1 MRWWLMALALTSLVS
16 GSAGPAR
23 GEELVRETREIV
35 VEDERLRPA
44 EIFEDGPIETEVIE
58 AEEIERLPATN
69 AAEVVARLPGI
80 RTQQRVQG
88 EEAAVSIEGM
98 PPEYTKVLVNGQRF
112 TGALDGVTDLADI
125 PVHNVER
132 IEILRGN
139 QGARYGT
146 EAAGG
151 VINIVTRRAPEE
163 GVRFDVEGGAGND
176 GQVRGDASAAFRLG
190 RTGILLS
197 GGHEEI
203 DGYELPEGS
212 RFSRTQAGSE
222 DSEFPEHYFY
232 GTVDHDLRENLT
244 LHSRLGW
251 RREDYTYAVDPDSA
265 LFAADGSTRQKREYE
280 TWTSTTGFQWLASEA
295 TQVTADFTYFSGV
308 TDSQVGRSF
317 EQEETQYKVDLAVDH
332 VLETGPLS
340 HVLLGAVDFRR
351 SFLGLGDEPLPSD
364 VQLDE
369 SRHRI
374 GDVDERFYETGLFFE
389 SETAFWRWATLLLS
403 VRLQTHSRF
412 DAAVLPQ
419 VGLML
424 TPHETLKIRLGWGRN
439 RRNPALRDL
448 YQPASPQLGGSYFL
462 EGNPDLQPESS
473 QSWRAGFEWS
483 PIRQASLSVTGFWN
497 DFDDSIRSVLDDTVV
512 VGSNATEGAGEAP
525 VTPAE
530 IDADFFQLCS
540 DPLVGFRLPGC
551 DRFVGAGGGGG
562 GGGVTGVPANLF
574 RKHNLDSVVT
584 RGIEVRLDVR
594 PHALVELEVGYTLL
608 DTEVRDSDRPQLRE
622 LPNEPEHVFHA
633 RLYATLPRAGTRFAI
648 EAEWRDRAI
657 VETSGTGLLGF
668 SDPDTLSDPA
678 FLLNLR
684 IAQPVWR
691 RVEVFLDARNL
702 TNQRIVDSYAIR
714 GRTFFIGVRA
724 TFHPSWD
731 PMTLGGRS

>member
-1 MRWWLMALALTSLVS
+1 MRGCLMGLAIASLSAGFGALAR
-16 GSAGPAR
+16 AEQP
-23 GEELVRETREIV
+23 VRETREIV

-44 EIFEDGPIETEVIE
+44 EIFEDTAVETEVIE
-58 AEEIERLPATN
+58 AEEIERLPASN
-69 AAEVVARLPGI
+69 AAEIVARLPGI

-98 PPEYTKVLVNGQRF
+98 PPEYTKILVNGQRF
-112 TGALDGVTDLADI
+112 SGSLDGVTDLADI

-151 VINIVTRRAPEE
+151 VINIITRRPPEN

-197 GGHEEI
+197 GGHKEI
-203 DGYELPEGS
+203 DGYPFPEDE
-212 RFSRTQAGSE
+212 RFSQTQAGSE

-232 GTVDHDLRENLT
+232 GTVDHDLREDLK

-251 RREDYTYAVDPDSA
+251 RLEDYDYALDSDRA
-265 LFAADGSTRQKREYE
+265 LFEGDGRSHQKREYE
-280 TWTSTTGFQWLASEA
+280 TWTSTTGFQWLAGEA
-295 TQVTADFTYFSGV
+295 TNVTGDFTYFSGV
-308 TDSQVGRSF
+308 TDSEVGRSF

-351 SFLGLGDEPLPSD
+351 SSLGLDNEPLPPG

-369 SRHRI
+369 SRHLT
-374 GDVDERFYETGLFFE
+374 GDVDERFHETGIFFE
-389 SETAFWRWATLLLS
+389 SETAFWEWATLQLS
-403 VRLQTHSRF
+403 VRLQTHSQF
-412 DAAVLPQ
+412 DEAVLPQ

-439 RRNPALRDL
+439 HRNPALRDL
-448 YQPASPQLGGSYFL
+448 YQPASPQLGGAYFL
-462 EGNPDLQPESS
+462 QGNPELQPESS
-473 QSWRAGFEWS
+473 QSWRLGFEWS
-483 PIRQASLSVTGFWN
+483 PIRRASLSVTGFWN
-497 DFDDSIRSVLDDTVV
+497 DFDDSIRSVLDETVV
-512 VGSNATEGAGEAP
+512 VGTSVTGGGEAP
-525 VTPAE
+525 IPGE
-530 IDADFFQLCS
+530 NEGDFFQLCS
-540 DPLVGFRLPGC
+540 DPLVSFRLPGC
-551 DRFVGAGGGGG
+551 ERFVGGG
-562 GGGVTGVPANLF
+562 GGGVVTPIPASLY
-574 RKHNLDSVVT
+574 RKHNLDSVIT
-584 RGIEVRLDVR
+584 RGIEVRLNVR
-594 PHALVELEVGYTLL
+594 PHALVELELGYTLL
-608 DTEVRDSDRPQLRE
+608 DTEVHDSDRPQLRE
-622 LPNEPEHVFHA
+622 LPNEPKHVFHA
-633 RLYATLPRAGTRFAI
+633 RFYATLPQVDTQFAI

-678 FLLNLR
+678 FLLNVR

-691 RVEVFLDARNL
+691 RVELFLDARNL
-702 TNQRIVDSYAIR
+702 TNQRIIDSYPIR
-714 GRTFFIGVRA
+714 GRTFFLGVRA

-731 PMTLGGRS
+731 PARLGRRS